1 MNWVDQ
7 DHTFGS
13 RPWALINPGLLGLE
27 AWAKVASWIA
37 DLTSRAAVGAGWSLG
52 MPSSFLSSQRV

>member
-1 MNWVDQ
+1 MNWIDQ

-27 AWAKVASWIA
+27 AWAKVASLIA
-37 DLTSRAAVGAGWSLG
+37 DLTSRAAVGAG
-52 MPSSFLSSQRV
+52 